1 MAAKKGKLTRAER
14 AEISR
19 RNLRKAFQARGVK
32 ATFEPASEPKRR
44 RRATRVMYE
53 PAPAFVFEPAR
64 AKKATKKTT
73 AKKTKRTTMSASKIE
88 TMRAL
93 GRELLKSGKTIPGNI
108 LPYMTETD
116 YALVKAEMSKATPL
130 TGAPKRK
137 PGRPRFPTAKL
148 KNPRRVK
155 KPTGAPKGKPGRPR
169 FPTAQLKHP
178 RRVKRP
184 TGAPP
189 ARRGRPK
196 LPTAQLK
203 HPRVVRKSPFPAL
216 HGIGRGMGKG
226 IIRSGRYGNPE
237 TGEVISIRRV
247 YSRKNPIWETKH
259 LAAAG
264 GGLIV
269 GIVGADLLDRFLA
282 TMAPE
287 GSKEALTDVK
297 AIAAIRSKAN
307 AVRMAASAGGAVV
320 GFGGAYLLR
329 NKSPMASYGLG
340 GFGLGFGVKFL
351 TQLVTDVLMPIVFK
365 VEDRAADNTSNRLY
379 PDKQGYA
386 DITTTSSTPAK
397 TSTGTQAGI
406 GAPRVY
412 RLPAPS
418 RAMNAKR
425 VMPDFGPV
433 ARKPVGSVGGCNCGG
448 GACSSNSCSY
458 PFQKYDGSPNAEMSP
473 IPQPILQGIPQ
484 PVPPVVVPDQV
495 PNQEPQF
502 VAPQQ
507 NFVEPSINV
516 DVAPNGEVVVSKSN
530 IKLDDDRLIETVKD
544 AGQVV
549 LTKAGLINLLNNKSM
564 GLMAGTR
571 RRYN

>member
-44 RRATRVMYE
+44 RRRATRVMYE

-64 AKKATKKTT
+64 KKTTKKTT
-73 AKKTKRTTMSASKIE
+73 AKKTTKRAAAPTAGKIE

-93 GRELLKSGKTIPGNI
+93 GREMLKTGQPIPGHI
-108 LPYMTETD
+108 LPYMTDAD
-116 YALVKAEMSKATPL
+116 YALAKAEIGKKTPL
-130 TGAPKRK
+130 TGTAKRK
-137 PGRPRFPTAKL
+137 GGRPRL
-148 KNPRRVK
+148 
-155 KPTGAPKGKPGRPR
+155 
-169 FPTAQLKHP
+169 PTAQLKHP
-178 RRVKRP
+178 RRGKKSS
-184 TGAPP
+184 AK
-189 ARRGRPK
+189 AKKAGRPR

-203 HPRVVRKSPFPAL
+203 HPRRAKKATGAAPTRRGRPRMPTAQLKHPRAKPRQSTLPAL
-216 HGIGRGMGKG
+216 RGIGRGMGKG

-247 YSRKNPIWETKH
+247 YSKKNPIWETKH

-287 GSKEALTDVK
+287 GSTEALTDVK
-297 AIAAIRSKAN
+297 AIAAIRSKTN
-307 AVRMAASAGGAVV
+307 AVRMASSAGGAVV

-329 NKSPMASYGLG
+329 NKSPMASYALG

-365 VEDRAADNTSNRLY
+365 VEDRTADKTANRLY

-386 DITTTSSTPAK
+386 DVSTTPSTTK
-397 TSTGTQAGI
+397 TSTPTTTAGV

-425 VMPDFGPV
+425 AMPDFGPV
-433 ARKPVGSVGGCNCGG
+433 ARRPGSVGGCNCGG
-448 GACSSNSCSY
+448 SGSCSSTSCSY
-458 PFQKYDGSPNAEMSP
+458 PFERFNGSPNAGMSP
-473 IPQPILQGIPQ
+473 IPQSILQSVPQ
-484 PVPPVVVPDQV
+484 PVPPVVVPD
-495 PNQEPQF
+495 NQ
-502 VAPQQ
+502 QQ
-507 NFVEPSINV
+507 NFVQPSTNV
-516 DVAPNGEVVVSKSN
+516 DVDV
-530 IKLDDDRLIETVKD
+530 T
-544 AGQVV
+544 GQVFATETPQISPV
-549 LTKAGLINLLNNKSM
+549 LMNAGVATKADVIDLLNRRM
-564 GLMAGTR
+564 GMTAGSR
-571 RRYN
+571 RRH

>member
-64 AKKATKKTT
+64 KKTT
-73 AKKTKRTTMSASKIE
+73 RKRATMSTSKIE

-130 TGAPKRK
+130 TGTKRK
-137 PGRPRFPTAKL
+137 AGRPRKPSAQL
-148 KNPRRVK
+148 KHPRRVK
-155 KPTGAPKGKPGRPR
+155 KPTGAPPARRGRPKL
-169 FPTAQLKHP
+169 PSAQLKHP
-178 RRVKRP
+178 RRVKKP

-216 HGIGRGMGKG
+216 HGIGRGHGKG

-237 TGEVISIRRV
+237 TGEVIAIRRV

-473 IPQPILQGIPQ
+473 IPQPILQRIPQ

-495 PNQEPQF
+495 PQF

-530 IKLDDDRLIETVKD
+530 IKLDDDRLIETAKD

-564 GLMAGTR
+564 GLMAGSR